1 MKIAFVVNDMKT
13 RKAGHA
19 TIRLAQKAHNLGHE
33 TWITGAA
40 NLSYDESG
48 NILADSLSAPKDNY
62 RSSDSYAG
70 DLASAKAVSKRIA
83 LSEFDLVMLRH
94 NPAAETAARAW
105 KQYVGI
111 FFGRL
116 LVARGVI
123 VVNDPEGLARG
134 LNKIYL
140 QEFPETVRPKTLITR
155 EREDVKAFVA
165 KSGLAVVKPLQGSGG
180 QGVFLLRKD
189 DKANINQIVDTLTSS
204 GYLVCQEY
212 LPEAEEGDIRLLML
226 NGEPLK
232 HKGRYAAFRRCRKG
246 GDLRSNIHAGA
257 TVEFAD
263 IDDSSLKVARIA
275 GPKLKRDGMFFVGLD
290 IVGDKILEINIFSP
304 GGLANSQKVTS
315 VNFTDVVIKALERKV
330 EARKLYGRR
339 LSNRELAVL

>member
-33 TWITGAA
+33 TWITGVA

-48 NILADSLSAPKDNY
+48 NVLAHSVSAPGTTY
-62 RSSDSYAG
+62 RSSDAYAR
-70 DLASAKAVSKRIA
+70 DLASEKAVRERIS
-83 LSEFDLVMLRH
+83 LSGFDLVMLRH
-94 NPAAETAARAW
+94 NPAAETGTRAW
-105 KQYVGI
+105 SQYVGI

-116 LVARGVI
+116 LVAHGVI

-140 QEFPETVRPKTLITR
+140 QEFPEKVRPKTLITR
-155 EREDVKAFVA
+155 DREDVKTFVA
-165 KSGLAVVKPLQGSGG
+165 DSSLAVVKPLQGSGG

-204 GYLVCQEY
+204 GYLICQEY
-212 LPEAEEGDIRLLML
+212 LPAADKGDVRLLML

-232 HKGRYAAFRRCRKG
+232 HKGRYAAFRRCRNS
-246 GDLRSNIHAGA
+246 GDLRSNIHAGG
-257 TVEFAD
+257 TVEPVEV
-263 IDDSSLKVARIA
+263 DDSLLATARIA

-315 VNFTDVVIKALERKV
+315 VNFTDVVIEALERKA
-330 EARKLYGRR
+330 EARRLYGRR